1 LADIKFIILSFKII
15 IVNTIRAALAS
26 DASSILAIYAP
37 YILNTAVS
45 FETEVP
51 SKENFS
57 QRIIKNQE
65 TYPWLVYESQGTI
78 AGYAYASRH
87 RERAAYQWSVESS
100 VYVNS
105 DFQLKGIAT
114 KLYKA
119 LFELLKYQGC
129 RNVYA
134 GITLPNEKSLR
145 FHEKIGFQ
153 KIADYTNIGYKLNR
167 WNTVSWFQLSLND
180 YSDAPAPFIKLKDIA
195 PEDVERI
202 LIKAG

>member
-1 LADIKFIILSFKII
+1 MINIKFLILSFKNI
-15 IVNTIRAALAS
+15 IVNTIRPALAS

-37 YILNTAVS
+37 FILNTAVS

-57 QRIIKNQE
+57 QRILTTLE
-65 TYPWLVYESQGTI
+65 TYPWLVYESDGTI

-100 VYVNS
+100 VYVNNE
-105 DFQLKGIAT
+105 FQQRGIAS

-134 GITLPNEKSLR
+134 GITLPNEKSVH
-145 FHEKIGFQ
+145 FHQKTGFQ
-153 KIADYTNIGYKLNR
+153 KISDYTKIGYKLNR
-167 WNTVSWFQLSLND
+167 WNTVSWYHLPLNN
-180 YSDAPAPFIKLKDIA
+180 YNDAPSTFIKLKHVA
-195 PEDVERI
+195 SEDVERI
-202 LIKAG
+202 INKAG